1 MDFKYLIMCEGN
13 NEFEIIRILL
23 DANKLVFTR
32 DDLLGLTP
40 YQARQIHLSTQVQA
54 HLNNYFGKIKVLRIG
69 DKQNEKFK
77 IPQKYKDKII
87 EVKKYCTKPELE
99 MLLIIAENL
108 ENEFVKSK
116 SADNPKTFCKQH
128 ISYNKKRY
136 NNQTKFYTDFYG
148 DRPELL
154 VDNIK
159 KYRQINGSHKKD
171 EHYLEELLK

>member
-1 MDFKYLIMCEGN
+1 
-13 NEFEIIRILL
+13 
-23 DANKLVFTR
+23 
-32 DDLLGLTP
+32 
-40 YQARQIHLSTQVQA
+40 
-54 HLNNYFGKIKVLRIG
+54 
-69 DKQNEKFK
+69 
-77 IPQKYKDKII
+77 
-87 EVKKYCTKPELE
+87 